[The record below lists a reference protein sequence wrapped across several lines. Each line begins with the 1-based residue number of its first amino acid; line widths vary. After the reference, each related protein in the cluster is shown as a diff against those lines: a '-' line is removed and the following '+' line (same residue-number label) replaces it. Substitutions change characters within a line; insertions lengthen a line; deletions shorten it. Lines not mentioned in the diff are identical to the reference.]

1 MEAFLHYLWLHQRYE
16 QLIPTGALAG
26 ARIEVLDPGELNLH
40 AGPDF
45 FAARIRIDQLLWV
58 GCVEIHHA
66 ASEWFAHGHHTD
78 PAYSSVILHVVE
90 VDNRQVAGLN
100 GEELP
105 TCLILVPRTQPE
117 EQAALVEQLHSRSAA
132 AALLD
137 LSPEERSSLLLC
149 LYRARMQAKVQ
160 ACELLLERAS
170 GDWAQCFWAQLLR
183 YFGGALNSEGMERLA
198 FALPL
203 HLLQKHSDRL
213 DQVEALLLGQ
223 AGLIEVLPEG
233 AYRTQLAEEY
243 QFLRHKYE
251 LRALGAGSFR
261 RARTRPTNLP
271 ERRLLQLAALLTRR
285 DFLGDR
291 CLRARTRRELH
302 ELFTLP
308 AAKADVEG
316 QPPRAAITSSL
327 CDLLI
332 INVVL
337 PYQVLYAQRQEGLRD
352 AAPDLDLLRS
362 IPAEDNR
369 VTRLYRAAGLE
380 LRDALESQA
389 ILQLEHYRE
398 EQERGLK
405 G

>member
-45 FAARIRIDQLLWV
+45 FAARIRIDELLWV

-66 ASEWFAHGHHTD
+66 ASEWFAHGHHAD

-100 GEELP
+100 GQELP

-117 EQAALVEQLHSRSAA
+117 EQAALVQQLYSSSSAS
-132 AALLD
+132 ALLS
-137 LSPEERSSLLLC
+137 LSAEERSSLLLC

-160 ACELLLERAS
+160 ACAQLLERAA

-183 YFGGALNSEGMERLA
+183 YFGGALNSEAMERLA

-223 AGLIEVLPEG
+223 AGLIEVLAEG
-233 AYRTQLAEEY
+233 AYRSQLAEEY
-243 QFLRHKYE
+243 RFLRHKYE
-251 LRALGAGSFR
+251 LHPLGAGTFR
-261 RARTRPTNLP
+261 RARTRPANLP
-271 ERRLLQLAALLTRR
+271 ERRLLQLAALLTHR

-308 AAKADVEG
+308 AAGAEVEG
-316 QPPRAAITSSL
+316 QPARAAITGSL

-352 AAPDLDLLRS
+352 AAPDLELLRS

-369 VTRLYRAAGLE
+369 VTRLYRSAGLE

-398 EQERGLK
+398 ERERGLK
-405 G
+405 L

>member
-66 ASEWFAHGHHTD
+66 ASEWFAHGHHAD

-117 EQAALVEQLHSRSAA
+117 EQAALVQQLYSSSSAS
-132 AALLD
+132 ALLS
-137 LSPEERSSLLLC
+137 LSAEERSSLLLC
-149 LYRARMQAKVQ
+149 LYRARMQSKVQ
-160 ACELLLERAS
+160 ASELLLKRAA

-183 YFGGALNSEGMERLA
+183 YFGGALNSEAMERLA

-223 AGLIEVLPEG
+223 AGLIEVLAEG

-243 QFLRHKYE
+243 QFLRYKYE
-251 LRALGAGSFR
+251 LRALGAGTFR
-261 RARTRPTNLP
+261 RARTRPANLP

-285 DFLGDR
+285 DFLGDH

-308 AAKADVEG
+308 AAKAEVEG
-316 QPPRAAITSSL
+316 QPPRAAITSNL

-332 INVVL
+332 INVVI

-352 AAPDLDLLRS
+352 ATPDLELLRS

>member
-117 EQAALVEQLHSRSAA
+117 EQAALVEQLHSRSSA

-137 LSPEERSSLLLC
+137 LSAEERSSLLLC
-149 LYRARMQAKVQ
+149 LYRARMQSKVQ
-160 ACELLLERAS
+160 ACAQLLERALR
-170 GDWAQCFWAQLLR
+170 DWAQCFWAQLLR
-183 YFGGALNSEGMERLA
+183 YFGGALNSEAMERLA

-213 DQVEALLLGQ
+213 DQVAALLLGQ

-233 AYRTQLAEEY
+233 AYRTQLTEEY

-251 LRALGAGSFR
+251 LRALGAGTFR
-261 RARTRPTNLP
+261 RARTRPANLP

-285 DFLGDR
+285 DFLGDH
-291 CLRARTRRELH
+291 CLRARTRSALH

-308 AAKADVEG
+308 AAKAEVEG
-316 QPPRAAITSSL
+316 QPPRAAITSNL

-352 AAPDLDLLRS
+352 ATPDLELLRS

-398 EQERGLK
+398 EQERGVK

>member
-45 FAARIRIDQLLWV
+45 FAARIRIDELLWV

-66 ASEWFAHGHHTD
+66 ASEWFAHGHHAD

-100 GEELP
+100 GQELP

-117 EQAALVEQLHSRSAA
+117 EQAALVQQLYSSSSA
-132 AALLD
+132 AALLS
-137 LSPEERSSLLLC
+137 LSAEERSSLLLC
-149 LYRARMQAKVQ
+149 LYRARMQSKVQ
-160 ACELLLERAS
+160 ASGLLLERAA

-183 YFGGALNSEGMERLA
+183 YFGGALNSEAMERLA

-223 AGLIEVLPEG
+223 AGLIEVLAEG
-233 AYRTQLAEEY
+233 AYRRQLAEEY
-243 QFLRHKYE
+243 RFLQHKYE
-251 LRALGAGSFR
+251 LHPLGAGTFR
-261 RARTRPTNLP
+261 RARTRPANLP
-271 ERRLLQLAALLTRR
+271 ERRLLQLAVLLTRR

-308 AAKADVEG
+308 AAKAEVEG
-316 QPPRAAITSSL
+316 QPARAAITGSL

-352 AAPDLDLLRS
+352 AAPDLELLRS

-369 VTRLYRAAGLE
+369 VTRLYRSAGLE

-398 EQERGLK
+398 ERERGLK
-405 G
+405 T

>member
-1 MEAFLHYLWLHQRYE
+1 
-16 QLIPTGALAG
+16 
-26 ARIEVLDPGELNLH
+26 
-40 AGPDF
+40 
-45 FAARIRIDQLLWV
+45 
-58 GCVEIHHA
+58 
-66 ASEWFAHGHHTD
+66 
-78 PAYSSVILHVVE
+78 
-90 VDNRQVAGLN
+90 
-100 GEELP
+100 
-105 TCLILVPRTQPE
+105 
-117 EQAALVEQLHSRSAA
+117 
-132 AALLD
+132 
-137 LSPEERSSLLLC
+137 
-149 LYRARMQAKVQ
+149 MQSKVQ
-160 ACELLLERAS
+160 ACVQLLERAS

-183 YFGGALNSEGMERLA
+183 YFGGALNSEAMERLA
-198 FALPL
+198 FVLPL

-251 LRALGAGSFR
+251 LRALGAGTFR
-261 RARTRPTNLP
+261 RARTRPANLP

-285 DFLGDR
+285 DFLGDH

-308 AAKADVEG
+308 AAKAEVEG

-352 AAPDLDLLRS
+352 ATPDLELLRS

>member
-1 MEAFLHYLWLHQRYE
+1 M
-16 QLIPTGALAG
+16 
-26 ARIEVLDPGELNLH
+26 LDPGELNLH

-66 ASEWFAHGHHTD
+66 ASEWFAHGHHAD

-117 EQAALVEQLHSRSAA
+117 EQAALVEQLHSRSSAA
-132 AALLD
+132 TLLD
-137 LSPEERSSLLLC
+137 LSAEERSSLLLC
-149 LYRARMQAKVQ
+149 LYRARMQSKVQ
-160 ACELLLERAS
+160 ACAQLLERAS
-170 GDWAQCFWAQLLR
+170 GDWAQCFWAQL
-183 YFGGALNSEGMERLA
+183 NSEAMERLA

-251 LRALGAGSFR
+251 LRALGAGTFR
-261 RARTRPTNLP
+261 RARTRPANLP

-291 CLRARTRRELH
+291 CLSARTRRALH

-308 AAKADVEG
+308 AAKAEVEG
-316 QPPRAAITSSL
+316 QPARAAITSSL

-352 AAPDLDLLRS
+352 AAPDLELLRS

>member
-16 QLIPTGALAG
+16 QLILTGALAG

-66 ASEWFAHGHHTD
+66 ASEWFAHGHHAD

-100 GEELP
+100 GQELP

-117 EQAALVEQLHSRSAA
+117 EQAALVEQLYSSSSA
-132 AALLD
+132 AALLS
-137 LSPEERSSLLLC
+137 LRAEERSSLLLC
-149 LYRARMQAKVQ
+149 LYRARMQSKVR
-160 ACELLLERAS
+160 ACELLLERAA

-183 YFGGALNSEGMERLA
+183 YFGGALNSEAMERLA

-233 AYRTQLAEEY
+233 TYRTQLAEEY
-243 QFLRHKYE
+243 HFLRHKYE
-251 LRALGAGSFR
+251 LRALGAGTFR
-261 RARTRPTNLP
+261 RARTRPANLP
-271 ERRLLQLAALLTRR
+271 ERRLLQLASLLTRR

-291 CLRARTRRELH
+291 CLRARTRRALH
-302 ELFTLP
+302 ELFSLP
-308 AAKADVEG
+308 AARAEVER
-316 QPPRAAITSSL
+316 QPARAAITSSL

-332 INVVL
+332 INVVI

-352 AAPDLDLLRS
+352 AAPDLELLRS

-369 VTRLYRAAGLE
+369 VTRLYRSAGLE
-380 LRDALESQA
+380 LQDALESQA

>member
-117 EQAALVEQLHSRSAA
+117 EQAALVEQLHSRSSA

-137 LSPEERSSLLLC
+137 LSAEERSSLFLC
-149 LYRARMQAKVQ
+149 LYRARMQSKVQ
-160 ACELLLERAS
+160 ACEQLLERTS

-183 YFGGALNSEGMERLA
+183 YFGGALNSEAMERLA
-198 FALPL
+198 FVLPL

-223 AGLIEVLPEG
+223 AGLIEVLSEG

-251 LRALGAGSFR
+251 LRALGAGTFR
-261 RARTRPTNLP
+261 RARTRPANLP

-285 DFLGDR
+285 DFLGDH

-308 AAKADVEG
+308 AAKAEVEG
-316 QPPRAAITSSL
+316 QPPRAAITSNL

-352 AAPDLDLLRS
+352 AAPDLELLRS

-405 G
+405 D